1 MLYRPERGWG
11 FKHQSEIDASTYS
24 DRIDDLLQRAQ
35 ELEASSKSTRFQAS
49 VEPRDL
55 RKTWEHKYRAAGRS
69 PHGY

>member
-24 DRIDDLLQRAQ
+24 DRIDDLPRRVQ

-49 VEPRDL
+49 VEPSETEG
-55 RKTWEHKYRAAGRS
+55 KKRALITS
-69 PHGY
+69 